1 MITSTKNPKIQ
12 WVRALQARAR
22 SRREEHAYVIEGVRL
37 AEEALAAG
45 LAPALVLHT
54 ADLSERGQAVVAKF
68 AARRSPVLLVAEQVM
83 LAAADTQ
90 TPQGLLAIL
99 SIQPPDIP
107 SALDF
112 SLVVDGVRDPGN
124 LGTILRTAAAAGVQ
138 AVFLPPGTVDPY
150 SPKVVRA
157 AMGAHFRL
165 PIAALDWK
173 GIRGHLAPSGA
184 AAAVRVFLAAADMG
198 LPYTSADFTRPLAL
212 ILGGEAAGAGK
223 DARALTHDRI
233 YIPMP
238 GGGESLNV
246 SMAAGILL
254 FEIIRQRGAGVNT
267 A

>member
-1 MITSTKNPKIQ
+1 MITSTRNPKIQ

-22 SRREEHAYVIEGVRL
+22 TRREEHAYVIEGVRL
-37 AEEALAAG
+37 AEEALNAG

-54 ADLSERGQAVVAKF
+54 ANLSERGQTIVAGF
-68 AARRSPVLLVAEQVM
+68 AARGAPVLSVSDQVM
-83 LAAADTQ
+83 RAAADTK

-99 SIQPPDIP
+99 PIHTVSIPPE
-107 SALDF
+107 LTF
-112 SLVVDGVRDPGN
+112 GLLVDGVRDPGN

-150 SPKVVRA
+150 TPKVVRA

-173 GIRGHLAPSGA
+173 AIRGHLAPSGA
-184 AAAVRVFLAAADMG
+184 TAAVRVFLAAVDEG
-198 LPYTSADFTRPLAL
+198 LPYTSASFTEPLVL
-212 ILGGEAAGAGK
+212 ILGGEAVGASN
-223 DARALTHDRI
+223 DARMLAHDRI

-254 FEIIRQRGAGVNT
+254 FEVVRQRGTGVL
-267 A
+267 